1 MEQIPARKILIVSA
15 DPGSVGHT
23 VEVLASAGFEA
34 MGATSFEDA
43 LHALSTNVPDLLIA
57 DQRLGAFNGLH
68 LVLRGRV
75 NAPHM
80 HAIVTSPTEDR
91 VLESDAR
98 QLNAHSMVR
107 PNDPHDWL
115 GSIHLDGPVH

>member
-1 MEQIPARKILIVSA
+1 MEQIAARKVLVVSA
-15 DPGSVGHT
+15 DSGALGDT

-34 MGATSFEDA
+34 RGASNFQEA
-43 LHALSTNVPDLLIA
+43 LHALSTNTPDLLIA

-68 LVLRGRV
+68 LVVRGRAS
-75 NAPHM
+75 APHM
-80 HAIVTSPTEDR
+80 HAIVTSPDEDR

-107 PNDPHDWL
+107 PHDPHDWL
-115 GSIHLDGPVH
+115 ASIHLDGCH